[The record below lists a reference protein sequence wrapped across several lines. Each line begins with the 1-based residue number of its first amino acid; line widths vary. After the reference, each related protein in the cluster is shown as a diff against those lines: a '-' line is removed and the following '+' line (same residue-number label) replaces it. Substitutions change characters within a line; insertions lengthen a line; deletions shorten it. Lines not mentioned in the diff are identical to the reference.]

1 MCKSVCVNASVW
13 QNVCVCVHVCV
24 CVKDL
29 NRCKASTWFA
39 AKLSNS
45 STRPSP
51 EFSLRLF
58 LSGHWFHQLISFYRR
73 GWMHGLAVIH
83 QRRHCLSMVIWR
95 RDAFVTYLPTIF
107 ICHSNRL
114 SSEPGWRTTW
124 MISLTARFSQSDD
137 FEHFSLFQNA
147 ELWVDNFDLVLV
159 LPFVFSYMG
168 FLMNTS

>member
-1 MCKSVCVNASVW
+1 MVVHTMPWYARFAFFPQCNPRISWVVKAW
-13 QNVCVCVHVCV
+13 EGVCVCVCV
-24 CVKDL
+24 WMWNIWTDVKL
-29 NRCKASTWFA
+29 
-39 AKLSNS
+39 L
-45 STRPSP
+45 P
-51 EFSLRLF
+51 LF
-58 LSGHWFHQLISFYRR
+58 LLVSFLFPICR

-114 SSEPGWRTTW
+114 SSEPDWRTTW

>member
-1 MCKSVCVNASVW
+1 M
-13 QNVCVCVHVCV
+13 CV

-95 RDAFVTYLPTIF
+95 RDAFVTYLPILSFPKLQAAKPRTAMSIF
-107 ICHSNRL
+107 LFFNQMSRTSVHSEL
-114 SSEPGWRTTW
+114 SRATLELSGDVFVLHVGYIPLQQFEMLFWASVCVCGTSEQ
-124 MISLTARFSQSDD
+124 M
-137 FEHFSLFQNA
+137 
-147 ELWVDNFDLVLV
+147 
-159 LPFVFSYMG
+159 
-168 FLMNTS
+168 